1 MFKKAGILFFY
12 TITPLHPG
20 SGASVGAVDLP
31 VQRERYTNFPIV
43 QASGVKGAL
52 RDVAEKLWA
61 DKKEEIKVVFGPE
74 TEKASDYGGALAFT
88 DARLL
93 LFPVRSARGIFAWI
107 TCKAAIERL
116 KRDISIIPGSMEK
129 DVFTQIQ
136 EIELPKVER
145 GKAVVPSKN
154 VALGD
159 KIVLEEFVFSLSDE
173 GRDKVKNLASWL
185 ANNAFPL
192 NLGFWQKKLKEDHDL
207 VLLSDDDFRHFVE
220 MSTELITRVQLG
232 ETGTV
237 AAGPWD
243 EEHLPCETLL
253 YSLALATNPK
263 KEQNT
268 TSITDANK
276 VIEFLSELLEKVQ
289 VAQFGGDET
298 VGKGLVLL
306 RFVEGGEGYAGDRL
320 QNIRAEA
327 RS

>member
-20 SGASVGAVDLP
+20 SGASIGAVDLP

-173 GRDKVKNLASWL
+173 GRDKVENLASWL

-276 VIEFLSELLEKVQ
+276 VIDFLSELLKKVQ

>member
-1 MFKKAGILFFY
+1 LFFY

-136 EIELPKVER
+136 KIELPKVER

-159 KIVLEEFVFSLSDE
+159 KIVLEEFVFSLSAEGQDE
-173 GRDKVKNLASWL
+173 VKNLAIWL

-192 NLGFWQKKLKEDHDL
+192 NLGFWQKKLKENHDL

-268 TSITDANK
+268 TPITDANK
-276 VIEFLSELLEKVQ
+276 VIEFLSKLLEKVQ

-320 QNIRAEA
+320 QNIRTEA

>member
-276 VIEFLSELLEKVQ
+276 VIEFLSNLLKEVQ

>member
-1 MFKKAGILFFY
+1 LFFY

-159 KIVLEEFVFSLSDE
+159 KIVLEEFVFSLSAE
-173 GRDKVKNLASWL
+173 GRDEVKNLAIWL

-268 TSITDANK
+268 TPITDANK
-276 VIEFLSELLEKVQ
+276 VIEFLSNLLKEVQ